1 MPPKRLLN
9 TPLDQPLTTEI
20 LVNGRIVP
28 AAPGELL
35 IEAMNRAAALAND
48 TLREAGQKVQD
59 RPMSPGERRAAQ
71 FESS

>member
-1 MPPKRLLN
+1 MPQKRLLN

-48 TLREAGQKVQD
+48 TLREAGKTFRTGRCRQG
-59 RPMSPGERRAAQ
+59 SGARR
-71 FESS
+71 SSSQS